1 MSDELKIVTTAANDA
16 EAQMI
21 CERLA
26 QDGIHA
32 LTQRTM
38 GGPEW
43 GLSGARDVFVDEH
56 DLERARQL
64 IDSGE
69 ESFSDEELAKL
80 SEEAGRKAPEQ

>member
-1 MSDELKIVTTAANDA
+1 MSDELKVVTTAANDA
-16 EAQMI
+16 EAQMV

-26 QDGIHA
+26 QEGIHA